1 MRRQAPQ
8 RFIRSLTVPGDGPN
22 VSQLGRLIPVPDA
35 PVKPI
40 LSLAEF
46 LHRPP
51 AAIPSLLD
59 AGNVVHLTTGR
70 VAIALALE
78 FMGLKPGQKVLIP
91 AYHCASMIVPLSRVG
106 AEPAFYRIR
115 EDLSVDLD
123 DVEAKIDGACK
134 ALMVTHY
141 FGFPQDMPRIR
152 RFCDDRGLAL
162 IEDCAHSFF
171 GRIAGRPVGAYG
183 DFSIGSQRKF
193 FPVFDGGCLIS
204 PTVASDRVATRE
216 QGMGANLRAVLT
228 MCQDAVG
235 FGRLPALR
243 PFVDGLKAVRDR
255 LPAREAEADGSSA
268 EVSGNP
274 AEDNSGGFG
283 EFDGAWID
291 KKPMVISRA
300 VIGTFSKGYVIA
312 RRRRNYEALLH
323 GLENLPGCRP
333 LNPELPD
340 DVVPYMFPIW
350 IDDLDGVFPRLED
363 AAVPM
368 QRFGQ
373 FLAPGIDES
382 VCEVSARRSHH
393 SLQLPCHQA
402 LSETD
407 LALIID
413 RVRRAVRGRSRTASE
428 SRSVSRS
435 QEKAAVT

>member
-8 RFIRSLTVPGDGPN
+8 RFIRSLTVPGTGPN
-22 VSQLGRLIPVPDA
+22 VPRLGRLIPVPDA

-51 AAIPSLLD
+51 ARIPSILD

-78 FMGLKPGQKVLIP
+78 SLGLKPGDKVLVP
-91 AYHCASMIVPLSRVG
+91 AYHCASMIMPLNRVEAEPVYYRVG
-106 AEPAFYRIR
+106 D
-115 EDLSVDLD
+115 DLSVDLGD
-123 DVEAKIDGACK
+123 IEAKIDGATK

-152 RFCDDRGLAL
+152 QFCDDHGLAL

-171 GRIAGRPVGAYG
+171 GRIAGRPIGSFG
-183 DFSIGSQRKF
+183 DFAIGSQRKF

-204 PTVASDRVATRE
+204 PTISADRVATQE
-216 QGMGANLRAVLT
+216 QGAGANLKAVLT
-228 MCQDAVG
+228 LSQDAIG

-243 PFVDGLKAVRDR
+243 PFVDGLKAVRN
-255 LPAREAEADGSSA
+255 LARGAATEVDESVAEA
-268 EVSGNP
+268 SGNP
-274 AEDNSGGFG
+274 AEDNSGGFDD
-283 EFDGAWID
+283 FDGAWMD
-291 KKPMVISRA
+291 KKPMVVSRA
-300 VIGTFSKGYVIA
+300 VLGTFSKGYVIA
-312 RRRRNYEALLH
+312 RRRQNYAALLH
-323 GLENLPGCRP
+323 GLGDLPGCRP
-333 LNPELPD
+333 QFPELPD

-350 IDDLDGVFPRLED
+350 IDDLDAIFPCLED
-363 AAVPM
+363 EAVPM

-382 VCEVSARRSHH
+382 VCEVSAQRSHH
-393 SLQLPCHQA
+393 SVQLPCHQA
-402 LSETD
+402 LSEAD

-413 RVRRAVRGRSRTASE
+413 RVRRAVRGASRPKVEPKSE
-428 SRSVSRS
+428 ICIEEEEPVS
-435 QEKAAVT
+435 